1 MNTHARDA
9 FGRNTTA
16 DEVLDG
22 IDLTGK
28 LALVT
33 GGSSGLGA
41 ETARALASK
50 GARVVITARD
60 LAKAESVVSDI
71 KSSTGNNDIAVE
83 GLELASFDSI
93 RAFAK
98 RFLETYG
105 ALDILINNAGVM
117 ACPEG
122 KTENGFERQFGT
134 NHLGHFLM
142 TTLIAPA
149 LVEGG
154 PARVVSVSS
163 AGHRFSPVVFDDVN
177 YENRDYEKW
186 QAYGQSKTAN
196 ALFAVGLNARLKDHG
211 VEAFSIHPGAI
222 PTDLARHMS
231 EEELEGFRQRADSGE
246 MRLKT
251 VESGAATQTYA
262 ATAPELIGQ
271 GGAYLADC
279 RICEVNDTIDGL
291 SNAGMSYVSSYA
303 VDPEAAERLWALSE
317 EATGARL
324 AF

>member
-1 MNTHARDA
+1 MNTHAREA
-9 FGRNTTA
+9 FGHDTTA

-41 ETARALASK
+41 ETARALASR

-60 LAKAESVVSDI
+60 LAKAGSVVSDI
-71 KSSTGNNDIAVE
+71 RSSTGNNDIAVE
-83 GLELASFDSI
+83 ELELASFDSI
-93 RAFAK
+93 RAFAQ
-98 RFLETYG
+98 RLLEKYG
-105 ALDILINNAGVM
+105 TLDILINNAGVM
-117 ACPEG
+117 ACPQG
-122 KTENGFERQFGT
+122 KTEDGFERQFGT
-134 NHLGHFLM
+134 NHLGHFLL

-149 LVEGG
+149 LIKSGS
-154 PARVVSVSS
+154 ARVVSVSS
-163 AGHRFSPVVFDDVN
+163 AGHRFSPVVFEDVN

-231 EEELEGFRQRADSGE
+231 EEEIEGFRQRAESGE

-262 ATAPELIGQ
+262 ATAPELQGR

-279 RICEVNDTIDGL
+279 RICAVNDAIEGL
-291 SNAGMSYVSSYA
+291 SNEGMSYVSSYA
-303 VDPEAAERLWALSE
+303 IDPEAAERLWAFSE
-317 EATGARL
+317 EATGGRL
-324 AF
+324 AI